1 MLSRWNCR
9 GGDMKKKELI
19 RYCKTRES
27 EVCNG
32 CPYFKREC
40 MTFYKQ
46 EGLLPYFVEEE
57 DVTGDLELSE

>member
-1 MLSRWNCR
+1 
-9 GGDMKKKELI
+9 MKKKELI
-19 RYCKTRES
+19 RYCKTLES